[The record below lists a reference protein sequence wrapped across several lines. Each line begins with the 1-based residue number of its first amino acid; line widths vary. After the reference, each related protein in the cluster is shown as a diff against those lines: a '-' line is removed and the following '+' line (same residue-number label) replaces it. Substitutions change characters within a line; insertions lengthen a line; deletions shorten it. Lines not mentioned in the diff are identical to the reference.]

1 MLGMFVFPTQAL
13 PVLLPSPISVWDR
26 LHGPAVRVTLRV
38 DEYDPAYLSAGPAW
52 TDAGN
57 TRASCAPSRTQ
68 RPFMPRLSV
77 RSSPLLPGMRLSQY
91 PPNALSVYAVCLPL
105 GFHIVWKRGGG
116 SSRRF
121 NSPAHA
127 SWRVGACLRAA
138 AMTVRVEPGTPLKLP
153 TEDMRDHRN
162 PHYLESGRKHASVR
176 CP

>member
-1 MLGMFVFPTQAL
+1 VALLTLAAPAVGRAARFRRTVRPIPQARRFPPLAL
-13 PVLLPSPISVWDR
+13 PAPLSLSLLS
-26 LHGPAVRVTLRV
+26 LH
-38 DEYDPAYLSAGPAW
+38 D
-52 TDAGN
+52 
-57 TRASCAPSRTQ
+57 TRASCSPSRTQ

-91 PPNALSVYAVCLPL
+91 PPNAPSVYTVCLPL
-105 GFHIVWKRGGG
+105 GFRIVWKRGGG

-138 AMTVRVEPGTPLKLP
+138 AMTVRVEPGAPLKLP

-162 PHYLESGRKHASVR
+162 RNCSGSVR
-176 CP
+176 DSGHSRCDQR